1 MLSISCFIWS
11 NHKITYKTLFPL
23 INLSSLFLQ
32 NDFNEY
38 LQEEK
43 QKLYAI
49 QQKIQQLIVNV
60 TQFIEEIE
68 AIQNDEQ
75 LTRKEEKEKVCWWI
89 FQVFFLNY
97 KDILVGQQLSKSFK
111 ILSIEIKYIQKFSLS
126 SYHSFENL
134 YLRITRSS
142 IERISYFF
150 AYHLP

>member
-1 MLSISCFIWS
+1 M
-11 NHKITYKTLFPL
+11 

-60 TQFIEEIE
+60 TQFIEEVE

-89 FQVFFLNY
+89 FQVFFLTT
-97 KDILVGQQLSKSFK
+97 
-111 ILSIEIKYIQKFSLS
+111 IKVY
-126 SYHSFENL
+126 
-134 YLRITRSS
+134 
-142 IERISYFF
+142 
-150 AYHLP
+150 